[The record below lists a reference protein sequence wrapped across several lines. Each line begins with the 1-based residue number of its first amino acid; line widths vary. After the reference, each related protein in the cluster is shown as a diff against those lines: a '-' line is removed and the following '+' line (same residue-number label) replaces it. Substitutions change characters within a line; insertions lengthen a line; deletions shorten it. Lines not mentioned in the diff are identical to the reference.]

1 MEEIENLYSFN
12 YTHKKKNWIYIAK
25 SLIETYDIRLKTY
38 LSIYESF
45 EESDFI
51 TEEIKKY
58 ERLVMDKNKFTN
70 GIVWNIYTKTIN
82 KYLTFLKNI
91 DN

>member
-12 YTHKKKNWIYIAK
+12 YTHKKKNWLSIAK
-25 SLIETYDIRLKTY
+25 SLIETYDIRLKAY

-58 ERLVMDKNKFTN
+58 ERLIMDKNKFTN
-70 GIVWNIYTKTIN
+70 GIVWAIYTKYIKN
-82 KYLTFLKNI
+82 YLTFLKNI
-91 DN
+91 NN